1 MRAGQFSLASLL
13 LASTI
18 AGIVAG
24 HWRLAYE
31 TAVAFLSSGPDAWL
45 FAIPVAA
52 FALAAAVIRV
62 FN

>member
-13 LASTI
+13 LASTS

-24 HWRLAYE
+24 HWRLIYD
-31 TAVAFLSSGPDAWL
+31 TAAAFLTAGPDALLWL
-45 FAIPVAA
+45 IPAAAIC
-52 FALAAAVIRV
+52 LAAAVFRV